1 MPLILGSIIADI
13 FVLLKVRGQQEN
25 WRSLLAN
32 VSLFMFGNELALGT
46 AGVLTL
52 IWGLGL
58 IVPGRADA
66 RAVCSVSETS
76 HSGLSKGQ
84 A

>member
-13 FVLLKVRGQQEN
+13 FVLLKVRGQREN

-46 AGVLTL
+46 VGVFTP

-58 IVPGRADA
+58 IVPGRADV
-66 RAVCSVSETS
+66 RAVCSVSEIS
-76 HSGLSKGQ
+76 HSRLSKGQ